1 MQWTGDNLGVFVVD
15 TLTARIE
22 QRSMPS
28 TAWLLPYDTFW
39 NSSEVIVSRPGRNY
53 TVNDYQRLF
62 NDIGFP
68 DGYRMRKDTEKLT
81 SVMLFWLDEYSE
93 NASKFN

>member
-1 MQWTGDNLGVFVVD
+1 VN
-15 TLTARIE
+15 TLKARIE

-28 TAWLLPYDTFW
+28 TAWLMPYDTFW
-39 NSSEVIVSRPGRNY
+39 NSSEVLVYSRGRNY
-53 TVNDYQRLF
+53 TVNDYQQLF

-81 SVMLFWLDEYSE
+81 SVTL
-93 NASKFN
+93 

>member
-1 MQWTGDNLGVFVVD
+1 MNNLK
-15 TLTARIE
+15 ARIE

-39 NSSEVIVSRPGRNY
+39 ASSEVIVSRAGRNY
-53 TVNDYQRLF
+53 TVNDYQQLF

-68 DGYRMRKDTEKLT
+68 DGYQMRKDTEKLT
-81 SVMLFWLDEYSE
+81 SVTF
-93 NASKFN
+93 